1 MRSNTIEKEPNMIPA
16 KELRERARISLNRN
30 IFGRTWLMLIGCA
43 VVAALVTGIPSLISA
58 LTPYLPTWLGALLG
72 LPLFLLSIL
81 VSGPISYAMARIYL
95 NVARGDKDIKIK
107 DVFVGFK
114 ENLIESAILGF
125 MRSFFIFLWALLLII
140 PGIIKAYAY
149 SMSFYILQESKG
161 KKTWKACLDESQ
173 FMMNGYKGKLFLLD
187 LTFIGWYILGY
198 LCLGIG
204 LLWVNAYH
212 QEARAHF
219 YEELK
224 AAKYGSSDEDYGMV
238 TKDMLYSK
246 DGDDVYDY
254 GKAEDDDSL
263 TDDDIYDYGSDEKD
277 HPSDDE

>member
-161 KKTWKACLDESQ
+161 KKTWKAGLDESQ
-173 FMMNGYKGKLFLLD
+173 FMMNGGDLAILKNILGHSTMD
-187 LTFIGWYILGY
+187 LTLRYS
-198 LCLGIG
+198 
-204 LLWVNAYH
+204 
-212 QEARAHF
+212 HF
-219 YEELK
+219 
-224 AAKYGSSDEDYGMV
+224 AP
-238 TKDMLYSK
+238 
-246 DGDDVYDY
+246 
-254 GKAEDDDSL
+254 
-263 TDDDIYDYGSDEKD
+263 D
-277 HPSDDE
+277 HIKKTLNVINNIF